1 MILRESVE
9 KKSLIDQLFNTGYFK
24 HTDGRQLWEL
34 SIYELRDIVRV
45 KI

>member
-9 KKSLIDQLFNTGYFK
+9 KKSLIDKLFNAGYFK
-24 HTDGRQLWEL
+24 HGDRQLWEL
-34 SIYELRDIVRV
+34 SIYELRDIVRA